1 MFSKCLQD
9 FILFVQQ
16 RCWAFLLIVLVFL
29 AGRLSTTN
37 KKMGLLVDNLPF
49 FVAQTT
55 SKAYVEVNNTRSYNS
70 SLDSILESCGEI
82 CHTNISGTP
91 GKFFEALV
99 KKVDCMAIL
108 TNPALDASMLEKE
121 PPSQIPPHLLNA
133 YTYDGKVAVRY
144 VATWNQRYLGAQVGC

>member
-1 MFSKCLQD
+1 MTVQPQFNGTGILLQ
-9 FILFVQQ
+9 
-16 RCWAFLLIVLVFL
+16 
-29 AGRLSTTN
+29 
-37 KKMGLLVDNLPF
+37 
-49 FVAQTT
+49 
-55 SKAYVEVNNTRSYNS
+55 RSYNA
-70 SLDSILESCGEI
+70 SLDSILENCGEI

-144 VATWNQRYLGAQVGC
+144 VATRNERHLGAQVGCKVAKVGTGGVF